1 MAGLLCND
9 TLAARF
15 EDPEK
20 ANWKDAGDAFCE
32 GALEPR
38 RESTALGRVR
48 VTAEALRRGTVAP
61 RRTTAGVLCTSGSA
75 L

>member
-20 ANWKDAGDAFCE
+20 ANWKDAGEAFAE

-38 RESTALGRVR
+38 RESTALGRV
-48 VTAEALRRGTVAP
+48 TAEALRRGAVAP
-61 RRTTAGVLCTSGSA
+61 RRTMAGVFCTSGSA

>member
-15 EDPEK
+15 EDPGK
-20 ANWKDAGDAFCE
+20 ANWTGVGKAFCE
-32 GALEPR
+32 DALEPR
-38 RESTALGRVR
+38 RDSTALGRT
-48 VTAEALRRGTVAP
+48 TAEARGAVVP

>member
-20 ANWKDAGDAFCE
+20 QIGKTRARPSQKAPWNHDENLQHLAGS
-32 GALEPR
+32 LLKH
-38 RESTALGRVR
+38 S
-48 VTAEALRRGTVAP
+48 
-61 RRTTAGVLCTSGSA
+61 AGVQ
-75 L
+75 

>member
-20 ANWKDAGDAFCE
+20 ANWKDAGEAFAE

-38 RESTALGRVR
+38 RETTALGR
-48 VTAEALRRGTVAP
+48 VTAEALRGGGRIIRHVSPASAADR
-61 RRTTAGVLCTSGSA
+61 RRT
-75 L
+75 

>member
-20 ANWKDAGDAFCE
+20 ANWKDAGEAFCE
-32 GALEPR
+32 DAFEPR
-38 RESTALGRVR
+38 RDSTALGRA
-48 VTAEALRRGTVAP
+48 TAEALRRGAVAP

>member
-20 ANWKDAGDAFCE
+20 ANWKDAGEAFAE

-38 RESTALGRVR
+38 RESTA
-48 VTAEALRRGTVAP
+48 
-61 RRTTAGVLCTSGSA
+61 AGHC
-75 L
+75 

>member
-1 MAGLLCND
+1 M

-20 ANWKDAGDAFCE
+20 ANGKAGEAFAE
-32 GALEPR
+32 GALKSR
-38 RESTALGRVR
+38 RESTALRR
-48 VTAEALRRGTVAP
+48 VTAEALRRGAVAP